1 MSNYYIN
8 KYNRAERVARRQLKT
23 VDCKSTIHHTTNKV
37 EAEYMLRRYVLFD
50 PESVYYIS
58 SRPCKAWRLEH
69 EDTTTTTS
77 TP

>member
-1 MSNYYIN
+1 MANYYIN

-37 EAEYMLRRYVLFD
+37 EADYMLRRYVLFD

-58 SRPCKAWRLEH
+58 SKPCKAWRLEH
-69 EDTTTTTS
+69 KDTTTNSTS
-77 TP
+77 